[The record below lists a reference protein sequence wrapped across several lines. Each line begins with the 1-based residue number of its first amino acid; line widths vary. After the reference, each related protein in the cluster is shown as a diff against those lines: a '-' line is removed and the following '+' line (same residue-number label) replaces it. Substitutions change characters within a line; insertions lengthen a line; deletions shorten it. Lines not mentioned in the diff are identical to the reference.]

1 MMSTHDLTWLC
12 SYLLFCQQFFWSPNI
27 LFMLTSSDL
36 QFIFIVSKWTFQ
48 DVHVE
53 PEISSIFLILYNI
66 LFCWMLVKPQYILF
80 SCVCDNNTHLCDN
93 CELWCENWRLN
104 KLNWIELNPMN
115 PMVKLKEPKRTNVQ
129 TLNRIFVY
137 LASFVRSTFG
147 QRITLNFLAF
157 TMFKER
163 N

>member
-1 MMSTHDLTWLC
+1 MTWLDC
-12 SYLLFCQQFFWSPNI
+12 VLIYFFVSNFFEAQTFFSCWLLQIFSSYLLFQNEHFKM
-27 LFMLTSSDL
+27 FMLSQRYPLFSWF
-36 QFIFIVSKWTFQ
+36 FIIYYF
-48 DVHVE
+48 VE
-53 PEISSIFLILYNI
+53 
-66 LFCWMLVKPQYILF
+66 CWSNHNILF
-80 SCVCDNNTHLCDN
+80 SCVCDNNTHLCEN